1 MDLNNTPLPHHGQ
14 RLNLLKD
21 SLRAD
26 LDFHGTNGNHLTHG
40 WHPFPAKFPPQL
52 PQFFI
57 EGLSVENEVVLDPMF
72 GSGTTLVEAKR
83 LGRRAIGCDIDPLA
97 RMITE
102 AKLVSLNPVKALE
115 TGYKIVEAAQCDFH
129 NDKSRLEQELSQRFD
144 EKTQEF
150 VDYWFLRP
158 QQLELLALLKSIEEI
173 RQDDMQKFFRMIFSA
188 TIIAKSGGVSLARD
202 LAHTRPHKVSD
213 KTPNSAFAEF
223 IRRLK
228 QNLTRYSATGLPHQ
242 KHMVEPKV
250 DLRVATAS
258 KTGIPSASIDLI
270 VTSPPYANNAIDYMR
285 AHKFS
290 LVWFGWKI
298 ADLTKIR
305 ASYLGHDATKGAQF
319 EQLPIKC
326 ENTLAKLAVLDNKK
340 AAALRRY
347 FSEMSAVINEMK
359 RVLKK
364 GRAAIIVVGTSNLCG
379 MDVETQNGLAAIG
392 EEVGFDLAGIGVRR
406 LDRDRRMMPARWG
419 KEQRSQIEKRMH
431 EEYVIGLIKQ

>member
-1 MDLNNTPLPHHGQ
+1 MPLPNNGQ
-14 RLNLLKD
+14 YLNLLQG

-26 LDFHGTNGNHLTHG
+26 LDFHGVNGNHWTHG

-57 EGLSVENEVVLDPMF
+57 ENLSVENDVVFDPMF

-102 AKLVSLNPVKALE
+102 AKLVSLNPMKALE
-115 TGYKIVEAAQCDFH
+115 IGYKIVESAQRCFY
-129 NDKSRLEQELSQRFD
+129 NDREHLEQELSQRFD
-144 EKTQEF
+144 KKTRAF
-150 VDYWFLRP
+150 IDYWFLHQ
-158 QQLELLALLKSIEEI
+158 QQLELLALLQGIEAIQQDTI
-173 RQDDMQKFFRMIFSA
+173 RKFFKMIFSA
-188 TIIAKSGGVSLARD
+188 TIITKSGGVSLARD

-213 KTPNSAFAEF
+213 KTPNSAFFEF
-223 IRRLK
+223 IKRLK
-228 QNLTRYSATGLPHQ
+228 QNLNRYAATGLPHREQSEEQ
-242 KHMVEPKV
+242 KVEIH
-250 DLRVATAS
+250 VANAN
-258 KTGIPSASIDLI
+258 KTGIPSSSVDLI

-298 ADLTKIR
+298 EDLAKIR
-305 ASYLGHDATKGAQF
+305 SRYLGHDAARNGLDRF
-319 EQLPIKC
+319 RQLPQQC
-326 ENTLAKLAVLDNKK
+326 EKTLIRLAELDDKK

-347 FSEMSAVINEMK
+347 FCEMSAVINEMK
-359 RVLKK
+359 RVLKS
-364 GRAAIIVVGTSNLCG
+364 GRTAIMVVGTSHLCG
-379 MDVETQNGLAAIG
+379 MNVETQKGLSAIG
-392 EEVGFDLAGIGVRR
+392 EDVGFDLAGIGIRR
-406 LDRDRRMMPARWG
+406 LDRDRRMMPTRWG